1 MTDFLTDAGKAPS
14 DEVPQGVYPTVVT
27 RDDGKALVVQCF
39 MWAKYL
45 CELHVTFD
53 DEGQVVN
60 YSGNPWLLNSA
71 VMPGEGVE
79 GGGGGRVANMLT
91 S

>member
-1 MTDFLTDAGKAPS
+1 M
-14 DEVPQGVYPTVVT
+14 YPTVVT

-60 YSGNPWLLNSA
+60 YSGNPWLLNST
-71 VMPGEGVE
+71 VLPGEGL
-79 GGGGGRVANMLT
+79 GGGGGLGGEDV
-91 S
+91 